1 MNSVEP
7 IRNTKTIERM
17 RTHLNGMDKKYGL
30 LFTLGMNTGLRVS
43 DLLKLKVKDVA
54 NTDHVT
60 IIEQKTG
67 KKKTFYL
74 NSKLR
79 KKVRDFLKPNENKLD
94 EDDYLFCS
102 RKHDENGKSKPIS
115 RVQAYRVLNE
125 AADAVGIKEPI
136 GTHTMR
142 KTFGFHYYKR
152 THDVATLQK
161 IFNHSAPS
169 ITLRYIGIEQDQI
182 DDTLKDFF
190 L

>member
-1 MNSVEP
+1 MNTVEP
-7 IRNTKTIERM
+7 IRDKKTIESM
-17 RTHLNGMDKKYGL
+17 RRQLKGIDEKYGL

-43 DLLKLKVKDVA
+43 DLLKLTVNDVS
-54 NTDHVT
+54 NSDHVT
-60 IIEQKTG
+60 ITEQKTD

-79 KKVRDFLKPNENKLD
+79 KEVKDYLKNSHLD

-102 RKHDENGKSKPIS
+102 RKRDENGKSKPIS